1 MLHGTPA
8 SEGIGL
14 GRVMIVEEA
23 KLEYNN
29 VTVTDTE
36 AEVERFR
43 NAVKIFCDNTA
54 AQADALKA
62 SAGKKEAEILEG
74 HIQMMKDP
82 YMCGEIEKLIDNGQ
96 CAEAA
101 LEYMCDMFISMFS
114 ATDDELTQQRAADVK
129 DLKTSMLSILLG
141 VKEVKLSA
149 APKGTVVVA
158 KELTPSM
165 TAGINKKILS
175 ELLPKQAAKRLIRLS
190 LQGHLKFPPC

>member
-149 APKGTVVVA
+149 APRVRQ
-158 KELTPSM
+158 
-165 TAGINKKILS
+165 LS
-175 ELLPKQAAKRLIRLS
+175 QKNLLRP
-190 LQGHLKFPPC
+190 

>member
-62 SAGKKEAEILEG
+62 SAGKKEAEILRVT
-74 HIQMMKDP
+74 
-82 YMCGEIEKLIDNGQ
+82 
-96 CAEAA
+96 
-101 LEYMCDMFISMFS
+101 F
-114 ATDDELTQQRAADVK
+114 R
-129 DLKTSMLSILLG
+129 
-141 VKEVKLSA
+141 
-149 APKGTVVVA
+149 
-158 KELTPSM
+158 
-165 TAGINKKILS
+165 
-175 ELLPKQAAKRLIRLS
+175 
-190 LQGHLKFPPC
+190 

>member
-43 NAVKIFCDNTA
+43 NAVKIYCDNTA

-101 LEYMCDMFISMFS
+101 LEYMCDMFISQRILS
-114 ATDDELTQQRAADVK
+114 QKITHRQYCWVTLTIKKPPYRTAFLYDQVADVPRLWHEPLTDCK
-129 DLKTSMLSILLG
+129 Q
-141 VKEVKLSA
+141 SA
-149 APKGTVVVA
+149 AR
-158 KELTPSM
+158 S
-165 TAGINKKILS
+165 
-175 ELLPKQAAKRLIRLS
+175 
-190 LQGHLKFPPC
+190 

>member
-129 DLKTSMLSILLG
+129 NKYAKHFARSKRSKTFG
-141 VKEVKLSA
+141 SA
-149 APKGTVVVA
+149 KGHG
-158 KELTPSM
+158 SCR
-165 TAGINKKILS
+165 
-175 ELLPKQAAKRLIRLS
+175 KRTYSVHDSRH
-190 LQGHLKFPPC
+190 Q

>member
-82 YMCGEIEKLIDNGQ
+82 YMCGEIEKLIANGR

-101 LEYMCDMFISMFS
+101 LEYFARSKRSKTFGS
-114 ATDDELTQQRAADVK
+114 A
-129 DLKTSMLSILLG
+129 
-141 VKEVKLSA
+141 
-149 APKGTVVVA
+149 KGHG
-158 KELTPSM
+158 SCR
-165 TAGINKKILS
+165 
-175 ELLPKQAAKRLIRLS
+175 KRTYSVHDSRH
-190 LQGHLKFPPC
+190 Q